1 VQIRCKRGGN
11 VTKLIADLMRHTS
24 LRVTVGI
31 NMTVLVDGAPRQVT
45 LRQALDR
52 FVLFRL
58 EVVTKRLL
66 HERELLLRDLHRL
79 SALLAALDAI
89 DRVVAIIRGA
99 EDDDDARAQLMA
111 ELTVRLHGS
120 RTRQP
125 LDAEQAQMILDM
137 PLKRLNRLN
146 RLRLEEEARTKGA
159 RVDEI
164 GRILESHDELM
175 GIVVAE
181 LRDTA
186 RRFGRPRRTIL
197 GGDAR
202 PGPATADDVS
212 PRGGRTAVPVLT
224 GPRTEVWLFATA
236 QGAVAARALART

>member
-1 VQIRCKRGGN
+1 V
-11 VTKLIADLMRHTS
+11 
-24 LRVTVGI
+24 
-31 NMTVLVDGAPRQVT
+31 
-45 LRQALDR
+45 
-52 FVLFRL
+52 
-58 EVVTKRLL
+58 
-66 HERELLLRDLHRL
+66 
-79 SALLAALDAI
+79 
-89 DRVVAIIRGA
+89 
-99 EDDDDARAQLMA
+99 RA
-111 ELTVRLHGS
+111 
-120 RTRQP
+120 RQP

-202 PGPATADDVS
+202 PVLQRRTTCRPAA
-212 PRGGRTAVPVLT
+212 G
-224 GPRTEVWLFATA
+224 GPRCPS
-236 QGAVAARALART
+236 